1 MLAYPN
7 TSIPWPQRHPS
18 SPNPGAAAPRHVA
31 LAVAAAAR
39 SKRRGADAGA
49 DAAAEAAD
57 LVRFFLRR
65 TGGGKDRLVAVLD
78 RHVKVVRTEHCFL
91 LFEELG
97 RRDAWLQCLEVSTPK
112 RLTPRSCFPIRGY
125 AFDLY

>member
-7 TSIPWPQRHPS
+7 TSSPWPQRH
-18 SPNPGAAAPRHVA
+18 PGAAAPRHVA
-31 LAVAAAAR
+31 LAVGAAAR
-39 SKRRGADAGA
+39 SKRRGADAAAEGA
-49 DAAAEAAD
+49 DAAAEAAE

-97 RRDAWLQCLEVSTPK
+97 RRDAWLQCLEVSIPK
-112 RLTPRSCFPIRGY
+112 RLTPRSCFPVR
-125 AFDLY
+125 L